1 MISKRVI
8 VGLIIEQLTEQLT
21 TLAGAS
27 RAMHADASDE
37 QNKPED
43 KYDTRGLETAYLA
56 SSQARM
62 ATEMEQALVVYQALE
77 LKKFLEKTP
86 IDLTALVEL
95 EFDGTRSLHFLGP
108 KGGGMEIRHKGTEIL
123 VITPESPIGQ
133 QLLGKK
139 TGDSIK
145 FQTRG
150 PAQEFRIASVR

>member
-37 QNKPED
+37 QSKPED

-62 ATEMEQALVVYQALE
+62 ATETEQALAVYQALE

-86 IDLTALVEL
+86 IDVTALVEL

-123 VITPESPIGQ
+123 VITPESPLGQ